1 MIDKKWSE
9 QGFIDEPI
17 PANIDVKTEI
27 KRMCKEKN
35 AVIMAHYYTDAE
47 VQDLALRRKQPLPM
61 PILS

>member
-35 AVIMAHYYTDAE
+35 AVIID
-47 VQDLALRRKQPLPM
+47 RKSTRLN
-61 PILS
+61 SSH